1 MNHNNNNNNN
11 KMKRIPLGLS
21 IAIDLY
27 FYSIQL
33 SAFLAFLLKHFS
45 SFYLCFSFIHRET
58 LENHIWTYNSRKHKL
73 KIIEILANLLPV
85 ILILFPIEIK
95 TQPFC
100 FILIYLFFFGQIFP
114 FINNSN
120 FCGGSLSLFLW
131 ILFVK

>member
-58 LENHIWTYNSRKHKL
+58 LENHICTYNSRKHKL

-100 FILIYLFFFGQIFP
+100 FILIYLFFLGRFFPSSIITIFRSGV
-114 FINNSN
+114 F
-120 FCGGSLSLFLW
+120 SLSLSGF
-131 ILFVK
+131 FS